1 MAQEVSLPAAQEVH
15 RSAEALEAHSRAV
28 HLDLA
33 HSVSEAAEVM
43 APTGDSVS
51 VVQAAT
57 GLVQPPLVAAVSEPR
72 GRHRVRLLTEAHSEL
87 AHELPQVATEKA
99 PVVRVVWP
107 VGY

>member
-1 MAQEVSLPAAQEVH
+1 MAQEVYLPAAQEVH

-28 HLDLA
+28 HLDLV
-33 HSVSEAAEVM
+33 HSVSEAAEVT
-43 APTGDSVS
+43 AQTGGSPS

-57 GLVQPPLVAAVSEPR
+57 GLVQAPQVAAVSAAR

-87 AHELPQVATEKA
+87 AQELPQVATGKA